1 MLTFAAEGNG
11 QGKLEING
19 HSEPV
24 AYELVVAR
32 EDEDN
37 TRQVR
42 IRLNAP
48 RDWLMKQGFAGE
60 ATLIRNNGER
70 IAVRREGGVGVEDA
84 ISVTLEGYDDSHV
97 GGTDLSEAYP
107 ELRTAKRH

>member
-32 EDEDN
+32 EEDDN

-48 RDWLMKQGFAGE
+48 RDWLMKQGFSGE
-60 ATLIRNNGER
+60 ATLVRTNGQR
-70 IAVRREGGVGVEDA
+70 IAVRREGGVDVEDA
-84 ISVTLEGYDDSHV
+84 ISVTLEGYDDSHI
-97 GGTDLSEAYP
+97 GGADLSEAYP
-107 ELRTAKRH
+107 ELRTAKPH

>member
-11 QGKLEING
+11 QGKLELNG
-19 HSEPV
+19 YSEPV

-32 EDEDN
+32 EDDDN

-48 RDWLMKQGFAGE
+48 RDWLLKQGFSGE
-60 ATLIRNNGER
+60 AVLVRNNGAR
-70 IAVRREGGVGVEDA
+70 IAVKREGGLNVEDA

-97 GGTDLSEAYP
+97 GATDLAEAYP
-107 ELRTAKRH
+107 ELSTANRH

>member
-11 QGKLEING
+11 QGRLEING
-19 HSEPV
+19 GSEPV

-32 EDEDN
+32 EDDN

-48 RDWLMKQGFAGE
+48 RDWLLKQGFNGE
-60 ATLIRNNGER
+60 AMLVRNNGER
-70 IAVRREGGVGVEDA
+70 IAVRREGGLNVEDA
-84 ISVTLEGYDDSHV
+84 ISVTLEGYDESHV
-97 GGTDLSEAYP
+97 GATDLAEAYP
-107 ELRTAKRH
+107 ELRTANRH